1 MGTKNIL
8 VFFLALASVLLSLT
22 VVSAAEIA
30 DVYSVEVNGIP
41 ALSDEASVTAGETVT
56 VKVYFDA
63 LENASDV
70 DIRAEIEGDKVD
82 VEEKDG
88 PFTIESGF
96 SYRKTLTL
104 DVPYELENEV
114 SDDTSLVI
122 KIWNNDHKTEETMI
136 LRVQRPTYNAEIMSI
151 SLRSQTVEAGDTMPI
166 DVVVK
171 NIGYNN
177 LDDLFVTAQIKDLNV
192 KSTIYFGDI
201 VSFECFDE
209 DDEPCDEDDEDISR
223 GKFFLKIPYDAVSGI
238 YTLEVEAEN
247 NDLAVI
253 ERKQIVVENDFSA
266 GNAIVA
272 SMTQNIA
279 VGQDA
284 EYEVLVVN
292 PTNKLK
298 VYRIVPESSNQL
310 SASTSQAVVAVPAGS
325 SKAVM
330 IKARA
335 DAEGIHNFNVNVFS
349 GEELVS
355 TVVLSANV
363 SGTSFTAPVVV
374 LTIVLAIVFLVLLV
388 VLIILLGKKPEKEQE
403 EFGESYY

>member
-1 MGTKNIL
+1 M
-8 VFFLALASVLLSLT
+8 
-22 VVSAAEIA
+22 
-30 DVYSVEVNGIP
+30 
-41 ALSDEASVTAGETVT
+41 
-56 VKVYFDA
+56 
-63 LENASDV
+63 
-70 DIRAEIEGDKVD
+70 
-82 VEEKDG
+82 
-88 PFTIESGF
+88 
-96 SYRKTLTL
+96 
-104 DVPYELENEV
+104 
-114 SDDTSLVI
+114 
-122 KIWNNDHKTEETMI
+122 
-136 LRVQRPTYNAEIMSI
+136 
-151 SLRSQTVEAGDTMPI
+151 
-166 DVVVK
+166 
-171 NIGYNN
+171 
-177 LDDLFVTAQIKDLNV
+177 
-192 KSTIYFGDI
+192 
-201 VSFECFDE
+201 
-209 DDEPCDEDDEDISR
+209 
-223 GKFFLKIPYDAVSGI
+223 KIPYDAVSGI